1 MSRTQAAARHTSHD
15 VADMRYR
22 PTREKSDDDA
32 TVSVVFPPGQLVPL
46 FVMLTLI
53 LVVLVLAMFPPWM
66 GP

>member
-1 MSRTQAAARHTSHD
+1 
-15 VADMRYR
+15 MRYR

>member
-15 VADMRYR
+15 VVDRRYR
-22 PTREKSDDDA
+22 PTREKSDDDE
-32 TVSVVFPPGQLVPL
+32 TVPL